1 MQDVWGR
8 GAVHTGFCGERDHLE
23 DPILD
28 GKILLNGSRK
38 CVIPVV
44 CVKLGKGM

>member
-1 MQDVWGR
+1 MQAD
-8 GAVHTGFCGERDHLE
+8 AFNN
-23 DPILD
+23 ILSEVV
-28 GKILLNGSRK
+28 LTYYTMQECVVLSRK